1 MTEYEDQCAAMMNF
15 LIRGQAREAVSCKMF
30 MAGLAPELRTR
41 VRKEGYTRARSA
53 TAGFIL
59 DAICSVILS
68 GGKPVNARLVAA
80 AIRDTGQV
88 NASVMIHSVR
98 SWRRQKTEAAVR
110 LPVPA
115 QALEDIESP

>member
-1 MTEYEDQCAAMMNF
+1 M
-15 LIRGQAREAVSCKMF
+15 
-30 MAGLAPELRTR
+30 
-41 VRKEGYTRARSA
+41 RKEGYTRARSA

-68 GGKPVNARLVAA
+68 GGKPVSARLVAA

-98 SWRRQKTEAAVR
+98 SWRRQKTEAAVGCQYPR
-110 LPVPA
+110 RPSKT
-115 QALEDIESP
+115 QALEDIASPDDRFTGKIESRFLPLGDAAAKPTSSAL